1 MHDKFDQGVTSFT
14 LDLGENVLKGRPA
27 LSEAWPELETA
38 RADAYLHVLWF
49 KLLLEKRET
58 GGNSR
63 GSESINVKRC
73 WIVN

>member
-1 MHDKFDQGVTSFT
+1 MHDTFDQGVASFT

-38 RADAYLHVLWF
+38 KADAYLYVFWF
-49 KLLLEKRET
+49 TLLLEKRET

-63 GSESINVKRC
+63 GSESINAKRR